1 MALATDAALTFSI
14 RIPTLKFLG
23 LTVPKIWHILCV
35 CVSWS
40 ATTIS
45 DLQTG
50 AQCSTCHGVPS
61 CQFWWYYD
69 YSFSIYG
76 PLGQHGSDWSRD
88 VRDLDIWPWRSRRLW
103 LMRVVVLHPYTKFEV
118 RRPWHSEEMAHDVC
132 QHRGDLDTNTL
143 KLVYESHLQWVTFL
157 PNLGMLGLWVLELF
171 AMYAT
176 DGQTETDGR
185 TKATLLAPSLR
196 AGE

>member
-1 MALATDAALTFSI
+1 VTLTFNSEVMALATDAALTFSI

-76 PLGQHGSDWSRD
+76 PLGQDGSDTSRD
-88 VRDLDIWPWRSRRLW
+88 LVSLTFDIGGHCACDWCWSSSSIRVKSLKFVSLAVRKIWRTMCVNINGPGDPSR
-103 LMRVVVLHPYTKFEV
+103 
-118 RRPWHSEEMAHDVC
+118 
-132 QHRGDLDTNTL
+132 
-143 KLVYESHLQWVTFL
+143 
-157 PNLGMLGLWVLELF
+157 
-171 AMYAT
+171 
-176 DGQTETDGR
+176 
-185 TKATLLAPSLR
+185 
-196 AGE
+196 